1 MNSNDHDIIYTR
13 NHLQNKIASGSKDW
27 SSYKFVMSKTG
38 LGLGPS
44 GEFTGSEEVKR
55 EVKAKDKNASK
66 FFKAKLLNFKILDQL
81 FRY

>member
-1 MNSNDHDIIYTR
+1 
-13 NHLQNKIASGSKDW
+13 
-27 SSYKFVMSKTG
+27 MSKTT

>member
-13 NHLQNKIASGSKDW
+13 NQLQNKIASGSKDW
-27 SSYKFVMSKTG
+27 SSYKFVMSKTS

-44 GEFTGSEEVKR
+44 GEFTGSEELIR